1 MITVSKEHFV
11 LSEELMLPFFSR
23 FFNKTMK
30 KQPIRLTP
38 AQAKQKMESE
48 PVTILDVRQPQEFA
62 QGHIPGAINL
72 PNETIAHT
80 ALVTLSDEDAVLLV
94 YCRSGHRSAQAANK
108 LVQLG
113 YNHVYDFGGLL
124 QWPYETVRKGQK

>member
-1 MITVSKEHFV
+1 
-11 LSEELMLPFFSR
+11 MLPFFSR

-62 QGHIPGAINL
+62 QGIFP
-72 PNETIAHT
+72 E
-80 ALVTLSDEDAVLLV
+80 
-94 YCRSGHRSAQAANK
+94 R
-108 LVQLG
+108 
-113 YNHVYDFGGLL
+113 
-124 QWPYETVRKGQK
+124 

>member
-1 MITVSKEHFV
+1 MS
-11 LSEELMLPFFSR
+11 SFFSH
-23 FFNKTMK
+23 FTNKIAK
-30 KQPIRLTP
+30 KQPIKLTP
-38 AQAKQKMESE
+38 AQAQQKITNE
-48 PVTILDVRQPQEFA
+48 PVTIIDVRRPDEFA
-62 QGHIPGAINL
+62 EGHIPGAINL

>member
-1 MITVSKEHFV
+1 
-11 LSEELMLPFFSR
+11 MLPFFSR

-48 PVTILDVRQPQEFA
+48 TVTILDVRQPQEFA

>member
-1 MITVSKEHFV
+1 
-11 LSEELMLPFFSR
+11 MLPFFSR

-80 ALVTLSDEDAVLLV
+80 ALATLSDEDAVLLV
-94 YCRSGHRSAQAANK
+94 
-108 LVQLG
+108 
-113 YNHVYDFGGLL
+113 
-124 QWPYETVRKGQK
+124 